1 MQGALQKYPKP
12 DKQFDSNYFPIN
24 FTSHLQLEKT
34 HPSTIS
40 FLFTIFFA
48 SPGLGLQVCT
58 ATPRSSIL
66 SSDAILHSPLL
77 SLTSFRCKPMLL
89 YAMLCYAM
97 LCYAMLL
104 AYWRDMVAHTFNPR
118 TWEAEAGGY
127 L

>member
-1 MQGALQKYPKP
+1 
-12 DKQFDSNYFPIN
+12 
-24 FTSHLQLEKT
+24 
-34 HPSTIS
+34 
-40 FLFTIFFA
+40 
-48 SPGLGLQVCT
+48 VCT

-127 L
+127 LWVWGQPGLYSKFQDSQSYITKRSCLKDQKKKNLERPHPPSGTYHL